1 MKEEKESIIK
11 KRTYE
16 FALKII
22 DVYKMLKTNKEYV
35 ISKQLLKAGTSI
47 GANVEEALAG
57 QSRADFLSK
66 MSIASKEARETNYW
80 LRLIMDSKFLEG
92 QNINTLIT
100 ESAEII
106 RMLTAIV
113 KTTAIK
119 NSAPSM
125 RNSQLKTKNL

>member
-47 GANVEEALAG
+47 GAN
-57 QSRADFLSK
+57 
-66 MSIASKEARETNYW
+66 ARP
-80 LRLIMDSKFLEG
+80 
-92 QNINTLIT
+92 
-100 ESAEII
+100 
-106 RMLTAIV
+106 V
-113 KTTAIK
+113 K
-119 NSAPSM
+119 
-125 RNSQLKTKNL
+125 